1 MADYKDK
8 FESILLDVEKPA
20 RYAGG
25 EWNTPDMTDRA
36 NGDVAFCFPELYEIG
51 MSNLGVAILYDIINK
66 TPGYVSERCYA
77 PAPDLAQK
85 LRENDIP
92 LLSLETRKP
101 LKDFDVVAMSV
112 GFELLY
118 TNVLYMLDLARIPFR
133 AKDRDDSYP
142 FLIAGG
148 PCSVNPEPFADFF
161 DVIIIGEGEESDIA
175 IVKVLCEGKRQG
187 LSKAEILQKSR
198 VWKAHTCRRF
208 TKTVKKW

>member
-1 MADYKDK
+1 M
-8 FESILLDVEKPA
+8 EKPA

-92 LLSLETRKP
+92 LLSLET
-101 LKDFDVVAMSV
+101 
-112 GFELLY
+112 
-118 TNVLYMLDLARIPFR
+118 
-133 AKDRDDSYP
+133 
-142 FLIAGG
+142 
-148 PCSVNPEPFADFF
+148 
-161 DVIIIGEGEESDIA
+161 
-175 IVKVLCEGKRQG
+175 
-187 LSKAEILQKSR
+187 
-198 VWKAHTCRRF
+198 
-208 TKTVKKW
+208 